1 MKRDLGREMTSANE
15 SSSEPLR
22 AVVAPGSA
30 GSRAAFRKLLEQM
43 VAMQA
48 SDLHV
53 KAGSPPGLRIDGRIV
68 PVAAPPL
75 ALEEVVAMVKELL
88 DAEQFEAFLRD
99 GDYDFG
105 YSVPGLARFRVNLL
119 RQRGTLGVVIR
130 RIRHDVPTFE
140 ELQLPRVC
148 ITLAERP
155 RGLVLV
161 TGPTGSGKST
171 TLAAMINHINE
182 TRPGHIVTME
192 DPIEF
197 LHQDKMC
204 FITQREI
211 GNDTK
216 SFESA
221 LKRALRQDPDVLM
234 VGEMRDLETVS
245 LAVTA
250 AETGHLVFATLHTT
264 GAVQTVD
271 RIVDVFPPAQQGQI
285 RMQLAGALQGV
296 VSQTLLPRIGA
307 GRVLAME
314 VLIASEAVR
323 ALIREG
329 KTPQLSNIMQ
339 TSARQGMVTLE
350 TSLNDLVQRRVISYE
365 TAIAKANFPAQ
376 IAPLV
381 GRAPA
386 SPAGGAATPPP
397 VQRRQA
403 AAGSRATG

>member
-1 MKRDLGREMTSANE
+1 MSSANE
-15 SSSEPLR
+15 SSSDAVR
-22 AVVAPGSA
+22 AVVAPASA
-30 GSRAAFRKLLEQM
+30 ESPAGLRKLLDQL
-43 VAMQA
+43 VAMEA

-53 KAGSPPGLRIDGRIV
+53 KAGAPPGLRIDGRLV
-68 PVAAPPL
+68 PLAVPPVA
-75 ALEEVVAMVKELL
+75 LEGVVAIVKELL
-88 DAEQFEAFLRD
+88 DAEQFKTFLRD

-105 YSVPGLARFRVNLL
+105 YTIPGLARFRVNLL
-119 RQRGTLGVVIR
+119 RQRGTLGLVIR
-130 RIRHDVPTFE
+130 RIRHDVPTLE
-140 ELQLPRVC
+140 ELQLNPICRW
-148 ITLAERP
+148 LAERP

-171 TLAAMINHINE
+171 TLAAMINQINE

-204 FITQREI
+204 FVTQREI

-296 VSQTLLPRIGA
+296 ISQTLLPRVGT
-307 GRVLAME
+307 GRVLAAE
-314 VLIASEAVR
+314 VLIATEAVR
-323 ALIREG
+323 ALIRES
-329 KTPQLSNIMQ
+329 KTPQLMNIMQ

-350 TSLNDLVQRRVISYE
+350 SSLNELVQRRVISYE
-365 TAIAKANFPAQ
+365 TAVAKANFPAQ
-376 IAPLV
+376 IAPPV

-386 SPAGGAATPPP
+386 PPAGVAATPAPG
-397 VQRRQA
+397 QRRAA